1 MAYYNKFLLEQSQRH
16 SQLVYKELEGIDIL
30 STYYAYNWQSVENI
44 KDLVTHDVTYIPNT
58 NPELEKEFQK
68 LLQLIIV
75 NSTWIKVGVLYNA
88 NEKIVA
94 KSFIYIPNLTELSE
108 EETAWVDNIQAISS
122 FYEEY
127 LSKLYVEKGY
137 SSLIKK
143 VNYELELD
151 TVNTEFK
158 CVIGSFTTLIENIL
172 CTKKIKSG
180 VALKSLPIRTSIN
193 SETIDQHICICCN
206 KAISVIEPKE
216 IELIDKKIANSAITE
231 KLHYSNFYDAY
242 TRKYFTNDSATIV
255 PTYFEDY
262 STEKKVIPFSK
273 SGFPLGTPSKQKSFF
288 SEANLVTIGKYK
300 DEYVCNDCKLTSVI
314 YNDDIF
320 TKFDN
325 IIYVPEI
332 RLSSG
337 TFTDVPVFKNDAYI
351 LHDGTILYKYD
362 IRAEDNENV
371 YIRLLYNGTIASEE
385 IHNILYSESSDVYFI
400 EGDPNFWYSEYE
412 EDYIYNPESPSL
424 SSAEFI
430 ELREAIT
437 TYTSRH
443 FEPPV

>member
-1 MAYYNKFLLEQSQRH
+1 MSYYNKFLLEQSQKH

-180 VALKSLPIRTSIN
+180 IALKSLPIRTSIN
-193 SETIDQHICICCN
+193 SEIIDEHTCVCCN
-206 KAISVIEPKE
+206 KAICVTEHKEVASVDSKISG
-216 IELIDKKIANSAITE
+216 KIALS
-231 KLHYSNFYDAY
+231 KSNPYNFNY
-242 TRKYFTNDSATIV
+242 TRKYFGSISD
-255 PTYFEDY
+255 YFE
-262 STEKKVIPFSK
+262 ELKKVNPPKVDS
-273 SGFPLGTPSKQKSFF
+273 PLENTSNQKSSL
-288 SEANLVTIGKYK
+288 SEANLVTIGEYK
-300 DEYVCNDCKLTSVI
+300 GEYVCNDCKLTSVI
-314 YNDDIF
+314 YSGDIF

-332 RLSSG
+332 KLSSE
-337 TFTDVPVFKNDAYI
+337 TFTDVPVFKDDAHI
-351 LHDGTILYKYD
+351 LYDGTILYKYD
-362 IRAEDNENV
+362 IRAEDSVNV

-400 EGDPNFWYSEYE
+400 EGDPNFSYNEID
-412 EDYIYNPESPSL
+412 EDYIYNPISSSL
-424 SSAEFI
+424 SPAEFVADSDN
-430 ELREAIT
+430 LSYPTNRLVNT
-437 TYTSRH
+437 P
-443 FEPPV
+443 F